1 MFVVDS
7 VTAILYMLIL
17 VLFYIE
23 LDVVRL
29 DFLKGSSDEIT

>member
-29 DFLKGSSDEIT
+29 DFLKDSSDEIT

>member
-1 MFVVDS
+1 MYVVDS
-7 VTAILYMLIL
+7 VNAILYMVILI
-17 VLFYIE
+17 LFYIE